1 MRDRGFD
8 STVGRL
14 MIAMTYVAV
23 GLLSIGVVLMV
34 VDGISPLVGGP
45 VFDPAL
51 LVAELAAGVPT
62 GFLWLGLIVVIAT
75 PIVRVAVSSV
85 GFAREGQW
93 RMVAVGLGIL
103 AIIAVGIVTSIA
115 LEH

>member
-23 GLLSIGVVLMV
+23 VLLAIGVILMIV
-34 VDGISPLVGGP
+34 NGISPLVGGP
-45 VFDPAL
+45 AFEAGVVL
-51 LVAELAAGVPT
+51 EELRAGVPT
-62 GFLWLGLIVVIAT
+62 GFIWLGLVVVIAT

-93 RMVAVGLGIL
+93 RMVGVGLGIL
-103 AIIAVGIVTSIA
+103 AIIAVGILTSLV
-115 LEH
+115 LEY

>member
-1 MRDRGFD
+1 MKDSGFD
-8 STVGRL
+8 STIGRL
-14 MIAMTYVAV
+14 MIVMTYIAV
-23 GLLSIGVVLMV
+23 GLLAVGVVLMV
-34 VDGISPLVGGP
+34 VNGISPLVGGP
-45 VFDPAL
+45 AFDPTL
-51 LVAELAAGVPT
+51 LVDEIRAGVPT
-62 GFLWLGLIVVIAT
+62 GFLWLGLVVVIAT

-103 AIIAVGIVTSIA
+103 SIIAVGIVSSIA

>member
-23 GLLSIGVVLMV
+23 VLLAIGVILMIAN
-34 VDGISPLVGGP
+34 GISPLVGGP
-45 VFDPAL
+45 VFDAGVVL
-51 LVAELAAGVPT
+51 EELRAGVPT
-62 GFLWLGLIVVIAT
+62 GFIWLGLIVVIAT

-93 RMVAVGLGIL
+93 RMVGVGLGIL
-103 AIIAVGIVTSIA
+103 AIIAVGILTSIA

>member
-1 MRDRGFD
+1 MRERSFD

-14 MIAMTYVAV
+14 MIVMTYVAV
-23 GLLSIGVVLMV
+23 ALLAIGVVLMV
-34 VDGISPLVGGP
+34 VHGISPLVGGP
-45 VFDPAL
+45 TFDAS
-51 LVAELAAGVPT
+51 VVIDELRAGIPT
-62 GFLWLGLIVVIAT
+62 GFIWLGLVVVIAT

-103 AIIAVGIVTSIA
+103 AIILIGIVSSIA

>member
-8 STVGRL
+8 STIGRL
-14 MIAMTYVAV
+14 MIAMTYLAV
-23 GLLSIGVVLMV
+23 VLLAIGVVLMI

-45 VFDPAL
+45 VFDAG
-51 LVAELAAGVPT
+51 LVLEQLRAGVPT
-62 GFLWLGLIVVIAT
+62 GFIWLGLVVVIAT

-103 AIIAVGIVTSIA
+103 AIILIGIVSSIA

>member
-23 GLLSIGVVLMV
+23 VLLAIGVILMIAN
-34 VDGISPLVGGP
+34 GISPLVGGP
-45 VFDPAL
+45 VFD
-51 LVAELAAGVPT
+51 AGVVLEELRAGIPT
-62 GFLWLGLIVVIAT
+62 GFIWLGLVVVIAT

-93 RMVAVGLGIL
+93 RMVGVGLGIL
-103 AIIAVGIVTSIA
+103 TIIAIGIVTSIA
-115 LEH
+115 MEH

>member
-1 MRDRGFD
+1 M
-8 STVGRL
+8 L
-14 MIAMTYVAV
+14 I
-23 GLLSIGVVLMV
+23 LL
-34 VDGISPLVGGP
+34 
-45 VFDPAL
+45 
-51 LVAELAAGVPT
+51 
-62 GFLWLGLIVVIAT
+62 AT

-103 AIIAVGIVTSIA
+103 AIILIGIVSSIA

>member
-1 MRDRGFD
+1 MRERGFD

-23 GLLSIGVVLMV
+23 VLLAVGVVLMAI
-34 VDGISPLVGGP
+34 DGISPLVGGP
-45 VFDPAL
+45 TFDPT
-51 LVAELAAGVPT
+51 VVIEELRAGIPT
-62 GFLWLGLIVVIAT
+62 GFIWLGLIVVIAT

-103 AIIAVGIVTSIA
+103 AIILIGIVSSIA

>member
-1 MRDRGFD
+1 MRDHGFD
-8 STVGRL
+8 STIGRL
-14 MIAMTYVAV
+14 MIVMTYAAV
-23 GLLSIGVVLMV
+23 VLLTVGVVLMV
-34 VDGISPLVGGP
+34 VNGISPLVGGP
-45 VFDPAL
+45 IFDPAL
-51 LVAELAAGVPT
+51 VIDELRAGIPT
-62 GFLWLGLIVVIAT
+62 GFLWVGLIVVIAT

-103 AIIAVGIVTSIA
+103 AVILIGIVSSIA